1 MPTAKLRSCFSWT
14 AIAALAAIF
23 GFVGTF
29 FSQLVND
36 RLQMG
41 VANSRNQVEIK
52 ALHEDIAR
60 MEKIELR
67 DLRSTVAEAQAEH
80 HNLVSSAQFTTAVQD
95 IRTDIR
101 QLHDQLLQHERE
113 TRQSSVSKANA
124 NLLAPASS
132 LSKPVRRPSPSVP
145 VGQDD
150 VSRVYALLPSG
161 RNERKLPVR
170 PLPGS

>member
-1 MPTAKLRSCFSWT
+1 MPTAKLRSCLSWT
-14 AIAALAAIF
+14 AIAALASVF

-29 FSQLVND
+29 FSQLLND
-36 RLQMG
+36 RLRIG
-41 VANSRNQVEIK
+41 EANSSNQVEIK
-52 ALHEDIAR
+52 ALRTDLTR
-60 MEKIELR
+60 MEEIELR
-67 DLRSTVAEAQAEH
+67 DLRSAITKVDADTD
-80 HNLVSSAQFTTAVQD
+80 NLVSSAQFTMAVQD
-95 IRTDIR
+95 IRTDLR
-101 QLHDQLLQHERE
+101 QLHDQLLQHERG
-113 TRQSSVSKANA
+113 TRQSSVSRANA
-124 NLLAPASS
+124 NLLAPTST